1 MDIDTHLEQIPQSQ
15 SDLLLRAW
23 GYDLVREYF
32 SIAQQLPQNSA
43 PVVELATGTGRMSA
57 VLSCIFPSII
67 SGDISFSD
75 LPRVLQRIPKPNIGR
90 VHFLQLNME
99 NLPFRTDSIPLLV
112 CMNTLHEVSNPYLC
126 LLEMIRVIRPD
137 GSLVIGDFNRTG
149 FDAMQKIH
157 QTVYHNDH
165 QEGLISLDEIERL
178 LSSSFHTVR
187 SFSTPLNVTYIASN
201 KQ

>member
-1 MDIDTHLEQIPQSQ
+1 MDIDSHLEQIPQSQ
-15 SDLLLRAW
+15 SDLLLRTW

-32 SIAQQLPQNSA
+32 SVAQQLPQSSA

-57 VLSCIFPSII
+57 VLSCIFTSII
-67 SGDISFSD
+67 SGDISFGD

-90 VHFLQLNME
+90 VHFVQLNME
-99 NLPFRTDSIPLLV
+99 NLPFRSDSIPTLV

-126 LLEMIRVIRPD
+126 LLEMIRVARPD

-157 QTVYHNDH
+157 QTAYHNDH
-165 QEGLISLDEIERL
+165 HEGLITLDEIERI
-178 LSSSFHTVR
+178 LSLSFHTVR
-187 SFSTPLNVTYIASN
+187 SFPTPLNVTYVASD
-201 KQ
+201 KR

>member
-1 MDIDTHLEQIPQSQ
+1 MDINTHLEQIPQSQ

-32 SIAQQLPQNSA
+32 SVAQQLPQSSA

-67 SGDISFSD
+67 SGDISFND
-75 LPRVLQRIPKPNIGR
+75 LPRVLQRIPKPNVER
-90 VHFLQLNME
+90 VHFVQLNME
-99 NLPFRTDSIPLLV
+99 NLPFQSDSIHTVV

-137 GSLVIGDFNRTG
+137 GTLVIGDFNRTG
-149 FDAMQKIH
+149 FDAMKKIH

-165 QEGLISLDEIERL
+165 LEGLISLDEIERL

-187 SFSTPLNVTYIASN
+187 SFSTTLNVTCIASN